1 MGLPNRRESMS
12 QIQDYYAG
20 KTLLITGA
28 TGLVGKVL
36 VEKLL
41 HELPQVRRIYVL
53 IRPKTLPNG
62 SELSPQ
68 ERFAQEIL
76 ASPAFERLR
85 KRHGAGFDAFI
96 QAKVTA
102 VGGDLAEERLGL
114 SGDVY
119 RRLQQEVQVVINSAA
134 VVSFDA
140 PLDQALLMN
149 TLGTRRVLAF
159 VKGASDTFYAHIS
172 TCYVNGTREG
182 PVPEE
187 PFHPTLTV
195 GQINGKRQAP
205 FDVDHE
211 IHAIQERVSAMRG
224 RAHPASASA
233 TVPSARQNGSAK
245 TTGEAAAQRLKG
257 RLVREGFRWAQ
268 RRGWNDV
275 YTFTKAMAEQ
285 VLVRHRGDTP
295 VLVLRPSIIE
305 SALSE
310 PEPGWL
316 DGFRM
321 LDPLIVAYGRERLPD
336 FPGNPNGILDVVP
349 VDVVVNALL
358 AAIPWAHAKGGLQV
372 CQVATG
378 MENPLML
385 AQFAKLVQE
394 HFRRRPLSGRTNRP
408 LRLPDMSFPSTKSYL
423 RRLYLRQGLPLA
435 IGAALAKLIP
445 SPARR
450 RRALRILDV
459 RRSAL
464 GRLAMYARLYGPY
477 AEVRCQYLTHNL
489 REVWDSLSPEEQAQF
504 NFNMRSIDWPN
515 YIQEVHIGGV
525 RRFLLGLA
533 SDTADQPVR
542 AEPISEE
549 RPAQP
554 SRNGGNGQEG
564 ADESPAV
571 DGGPSAR
578 VRDGSPLST
587 ASATVSAPGAPAA
600 SMVATRRGAGL
611 LLPAPEPEVDR
622 WVHTSP
628 MARLSQ
634 SLFRLWLDVSYHVYL
649 GFRVSGLEH
658 VPPKEPFIVVSNHT
672 SHLDTCAI
680 LVALKRQNRDLHPL
694 AAKDYFFKD
703 GLVSWASHM
712 FLNAVPFD
720 RLTHVSESLGLAA
733 GLLRRGHSV
742 IFFPEGSRSVSG
754 VMQPFRR
761 GVGVL
766 AVVSGVPVVPAYI
779 TGTYESM
786 PKGRSWPRR
795 SHVRIRFGPPIR
807 CDQNLETEAASDVAR
822 QIMLRVQQ
830 AVASLSPAPTNV
842 SPPTPRA

>member
-1 MGLPNRRESMS
+1 MS
-12 QIQDYYAG
+12 HIQDYYAG

-41 HELPQVRRIYVL
+41 RELPQVRRIYVL

-68 ERFAQEIL
+68 DRFAQEIL

-85 KRHGAGFDAFI
+85 KRQGAAFDAFI

-102 VGGDLAEERLGL
+102 IGGDLAEERLGL
-114 SGDVY
+114 PGDVY

-159 VKGASDTFYAHIS
+159 VKGASDAFYAHIS

-205 FDVDHE
+205 FDVDRE
-211 IHAIQERVSAMRG
+211 IHAIQERVSTI
-224 RAHPASASA
+224 RARVSPASASA
-233 TVPSARQNGSAK
+233 AVPSDQQNGRAK
-245 TTGEAAAQRLKG
+245 TANEAAAQRLEG

-285 VLVRHRGDTP
+285 VLVRHRGDVP

-408 LRLPDMSFPSTKSYL
+408 LRLPDMTFPSTKSYL
-423 RRLYLRQGLPLA
+423 RRLYLRQRLPLA
-435 IGAALAKLIP
+435 IGGALAKLIP
-445 SPARR
+445 SAAPR
-450 RRALRILDV
+450 RRALRSLAV

-464 GRLAMYARLYGPY
+464 DRLAMYARLYGPY

-504 NFNMRSIDWPN
+504 NFNMRSIDWAN
-515 YIQEVHIGGV
+515 YIQEVHIGGI
-525 RRFLLGLA
+525 RRFLLGLS

-542 AEPISEE
+542 AAPVTQE
-549 RPAQP
+549 RPAQL
-554 SRNGGNGQEG
+554 SRNGQDNDPEG
-564 ADESPAV
+564 ADGSLASG
-571 DGGPSAR
+571 GGPGAV
-578 VRDGSPLST
+578 VRDGSPRST
-587 ASATVSAPGAPAA
+587 ASASGGAPGGPAA
-600 SMVATRRGAGL
+600 SMVAARRGAGL
-611 LLPAPEPEVDR
+611 LVLPAPAPEVDR
-622 WVHTSP
+622 WVRASP

-658 VPPKEPFIVVSNHT
+658 VPTKGPFIVVSNHT

-703 GLVSWASHM
+703 RLMSWASHM

-720 RLTHVSESLGLAA
+720 RLTHVAESLGLAA
-733 GLLRRGHSV
+733 GVLQRGHSV
-742 IFFPEGSRSVSG
+742 IYFPEGSRSVSG

-786 PKGRSWPRR
+786 SKGRSWPRR

-807 CDQNLETEAASDVAR
+807 CEQNVEAEAASDVAR
-822 QIMLRVQQ
+822 QMMLQVQQ
-830 AVASLSPAPTNV
+830 AVASLSPAPTNA
-842 SPPTPRA
+842 PPPPPPA

>member
-1 MGLPNRRESMS
+1 MGH
-12 QIQDYYAG
+12 IQDYYAG

-41 HELPQVRRIYVL
+41 RELPQVRRIYVL
-53 IRPKTLPNG
+53 IRPKTLPDG

-68 ERFAQEIL
+68 ARFAQEIL

-85 KRHGAGFDAFI
+85 KRHGAAFDAFI

-114 SGDVY
+114 AGDVY

-140 PLDQALLMN
+140 PLDQALLLN

-159 VKGASDTFYAHIS
+159 VKGAPDALYAHIS

-205 FDVDHE
+205 FDVDRE
-211 IHAIQERVSAMRG
+211 IHAIQERVSTIRG
-224 RAHPASASA
+224 RVSPASAPA
-233 TVPSARQNGSAK
+233 TVPSAQQNGGTKMAR
-245 TTGEAAAQRLKG
+245 EAAAQRLEQ

-285 VLVRHRGDTP
+285 VLVRHRGDLP

-305 SALSE
+305 SALTE

-358 AAIPWAHAKGGLQV
+358 AAVPWARAKGGLQV
-372 CQVATG
+372 CHVATG

-385 AQFAKLVQE
+385 AQFARLVQE

-408 LRLPDMSFPSTKSYL
+408 LRLPNMTFPSTKSYL

-435 IGAALAKLIP
+435 IGGALAKLIP
-445 SPARR
+445 SAARR
-450 RRALRILDV
+450 RRAIRSLEV

-464 GRLAMYARLYGPY
+464 DRLAMYARLYGPY

-515 YIQEVHIGGV
+515 YIQEVHIGGI
-525 RRFLLGLA
+525 RRFLLGLS

-542 AEPISEE
+542 AAPVTQE

-554 SRNGGNGQEG
+554 SRNGQQG
-564 ADESPAV
+564 ADPSLAAV
-571 DGGPSAR
+571 GGPGAS
-578 VRDGSPLST
+578 VRDGSPRST
-587 ASATVSAPGAPAA
+587 ASAAVGAP
-600 SMVATRRGAGL
+600 SMVAARRGAGL

-622 WVHTSP
+622 WVRTSP

-634 SLFRLWLDVSYHVYL
+634 SLFRQWIDISYHVYL

-658 VPPKEPFIVVSNHT
+658 VPAKGPFIVVSNHT
-672 SHLDTCAI
+672 SHLDTGTI

-703 GLVSWASHM
+703 SLISWASHV

-720 RLTHVSESLGLAA
+720 RLTHVAESLGLAA
-733 GLLRRGHSV
+733 GVLQRGHSV

-766 AVVSGVPVVPAYI
+766 AVVSGAPVVPAYI

-807 CDQNLETEAASDVAR
+807 CDHTVEAEAASDVAR
-822 QIMLRVQQ
+822 QIMLQIQQ
-830 AVASLSPAPTNV
+830 AVASLSPAPTNT
-842 SPPTPRA
+842 PPPPPQA

>member
-1 MGLPNRRESMS
+1 MS
-12 QIQDYYAG
+12 QILDYYAG

-41 HELPQVRRIYVL
+41 RELPQVRRIYVL

-62 SELSPQ
+62 SELLPQ

-159 VKGASDTFYAHIS
+159 VKGASNAFYAHIS

-205 FDVDHE
+205 FDVDRE
-211 IHAIQERVSAMRG
+211 IHAIQERVSTMRG
-224 RAHPASASA
+224 RVSLAPAST
-233 TVPSARQNGSAK
+233 TVPSAQQNGRAK
-245 TTGEAAAQRLKG
+245 TAGEAAAQRLEG
-257 RLVREGFRWAQ
+257 RLVREGFQWAQ

-285 VLVRHRGDTP
+285 VLVRHRGDVP

-394 HFRRRPLSGRTNRP
+394 HFKRRPLSGRTNRP
-408 LRLPDMSFPSTKSYL
+408 LHLPDMTFPSTKSYL
-423 RRLYLRQGLPLA
+423 RRLYLRQALPLA

-450 RRALRILDV
+450 RRAIRSLDV

-464 GRLAMYARLYGPY
+464 DRLAMYARLYGPY

-489 REVWDSLSPEEQAQF
+489 REVWDSLSPEEQGQF

-515 YIQEVHIGGV
+515 YIQEVHIGGI
-525 RRFLLGLA
+525 RRFLLGLS

-542 AEPISEE
+542 AAPVTEE

-554 SRNGGNGQEG
+554 SRNGPEG
-564 ADESPAV
+564 ADGSLAA
-571 DGGPSAR
+571 GGAPDAR
-578 VRDGSPLST
+578 VRDGSPRST
-587 ASATVSAPGAPAA
+587 ASAAAGAPRAT
-600 SMVATRRGAGL
+600 SVSTVATRRGAGL
-611 LLPAPEPEVDR
+611 LLPAPKPEVDR
-622 WVHTSP
+622 WVYTSP

-634 SLFRLWLDVSYHVYL
+634 SLFRLWLDISYRVYL

-680 LVALKRQNRDLHPL
+680 LVALKRRNRDLHPL
-694 AAKDYFFKD
+694 AAKDYFFKG
-703 GLVSWASHM
+703 GLASWASHV

-733 GLLRRGHSV
+733 GLLQRGHSV

-754 VMQPFRR
+754 GMQPFRR

-766 AVVSGVPVVPAYI
+766 AVASGVPVVPAHI

-795 SHVRIRFGPPIR
+795 GHVRIRFGPPIR
-807 CDQNLETEAASDVAR
+807 SEQNLDPEAASDAAR

-842 SPPTPRA
+842 PPPPPQA